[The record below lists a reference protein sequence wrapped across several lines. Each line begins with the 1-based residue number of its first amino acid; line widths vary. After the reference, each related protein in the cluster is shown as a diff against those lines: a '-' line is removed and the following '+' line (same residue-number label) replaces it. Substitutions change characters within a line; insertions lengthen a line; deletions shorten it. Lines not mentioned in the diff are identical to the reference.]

1 MGRSRADSVRSP
13 VQRRCVRRV
22 RLVAEPHGRRRP
34 APVNDLEF
42 RQLIERL
49 KMSLPIEEVVGTRVP
64 GLKPAGSNWKACCPF
79 HEEKT
84 PSFVVTPARGT
95 WHCFGSCSEGGDAIS
110 FVQKFDGLTF
120 WEAVQDLAQ
129 TAGIELPKDRKRGS
143 QENPR
148 ETAALE
154 ALERAERLFSKRLAG
169 AEGEHCRRYLS
180 ERGLQSTTLEAFGV
194 GFAPGGNALLEAARD
209 SGFSEQGLID
219 AGLIRKG
226 DEGRAY
232 DFFRSRLM
240 IPIRDSLGRT
250 VGFGGRLL
258 PGAEGPKYVNTPET
272 PLFKKGKL
280 IYGLDRAAKAVRQAR
295 HLILMEGY
303 TDVMAAHQVGVGY
316 AGAVLGTATTR
327 DHARL
332 VRKVGARRVSLV
344 FDADDAGRK
353 AVSKALAGLLH
364 LEHTTFD
371 VIVLPE
377 GTDPCDFLLAEG
389 REAFE
394 RHLAEPVEWS
404 EFLLSALEGADPVA
418 LAEGVDGYL
427 GLLLE
432 VEHSVQRDAL
442 LKQCATRLGLDE
454 SALRERGRELF
465 SQRQRT
471 QRWRSGSGDRASG
484 SVSSGGASSR
494 GASSSGASSNQGDTR
509 RTGPRSGAA
518 QAPGTPRTAAGPGN
532 DPQRGNS
539 AAGRPVSGAQSQ
551 QPPRPLTREERVAL
565 PRAWRELFAAALLD
579 NSLIPVHRDWY
590 AEASQWPAVQQ
601 QDGLGEVIAA
611 LLVAYD
617 ETDDPIDGASLLD
630 FLGENERA
638 RRLPVSLENIYAVQR
653 DAAPTLAAG
662 AALVLERYRQRT
674 QVREAVYGQPAED
687 PMELLARADRVLRQS
702 AEAPTEA
709 PAEAHRAQTTVEQAA
724 IEQATVEQAGA
735 QLTPAEPPPMLPG
748 NTPQPEL
755 SDPSVPF

>member
-1 MGRSRADSVRSP
+1 M
-13 VQRRCVRRV
+13 
-22 RLVAEPHGRRRP
+22 RLAFEPRLRRRS

-49 KMSLPIEEVVGTRVP
+49 KLSLPIEEVVGSRVP

-120 WEAVQDLAQ
+120 WEAVQELAQ
-129 TAGIELPKDRKRGS
+129 TAGIELPKDRKRG
-143 QENPR
+143 QQDNPR

-169 AEGEHCRRYLS
+169 SEGEACRNYLS
-180 ERGLQSTTLEAFGV
+180 ERGLQTTTLEAFGV
-194 GFAPGGNALLEAARD
+194 GFAPRGNALLEAARE

-226 DEGRAY
+226 EEGRAY
-232 DFFRSRLM
+232 DFFRNRLM

-316 AGAVLGTATTR
+316 AGAVLGTATTP

-353 AVSKALAGLLH
+353 AVTKALAGLLS

-377 GTDPCDFLLAEG
+377 GSDPCDFLLAEG

-394 RHLAEPVEWS
+394 QQLAQAVDWT
-404 EFLLSALEGADPVA
+404 EFLLSALEGSDPGA
-418 LAEGVDGYL
+418 LAEGVDTFL

-432 VEHSVQRDAL
+432 IQNPVQRDAL

-454 SALRERGRELF
+454 GALRERGRELYG
-465 SQRQRT
+465 QRQRT
-471 QRWRSGSGDRASG
+471 QRWRGGTRDRAPGAASPGSGDA
-484 SVSSGGASSR
+484 
-494 GASSSGASSNQGDTR
+494 R
-509 RTGPRSGAA
+509 RTGPRSGAT
-518 QAPGTPRTAAGPGN
+518 QAPGTPRMAEGRGGE
-532 DPQRGNS
+532 PQRGNS
-539 AAGRPVSGAQSQ
+539 NAGGPVPAEDAQQ
-551 QPPRPLTREERVAL
+551 ARRPLTREESVAL

-601 QDGLGEVIAA
+601 QPGLGEAIAA

-662 AALVLERYRQRT
+662 AAQVLDRYRQRT

-687 PMELLARADRVLRQS
+687 PMELLARADRALRQG
-702 AEAPTEA
+702 TEA
-709 PAEAHRAQTTVEQAA
+709 ASASDPVQS
-724 IEQATVEQAGA
+724 
-735 QLTPAEPPPMLPG
+735 PPSALPDSAS
-748 NTPQPEL
+748 QPES
-755 SDPSVPF
+755 SDSSVPF

>member
-1 MGRSRADSVRSP
+1 M
-13 VQRRCVRRV
+13 
-22 RLVAEPHGRRRP
+22 
-34 APVNDLEF
+34 NDLEF

-49 KMSLPIEEVVGTRVP
+49 KLSLPIEEVVGMRVP

-110 FVQKFDGLTF
+110 FVQKYDGLTF
-120 WEAVQDLAQ
+120 WEAVQELAQ
-129 TAGIELPKDRKRGS
+129 TAGIEMPKQRGRGP

-154 ALERAERLFSKRLAG
+154 ALERAERLFSKSLAGPAG
-169 AEGEHCRRYLS
+169 AECRRYL
-180 ERGLQSTTLEAFGV
+180 EGRGLGATTLEAFGV
-194 GFAPGGNALLEAARD
+194 GFSPGGNALLEAARE
-209 SGFSEQGLID
+209 SGFSEQGLLD
-219 AGLIRKG
+219 AGLVRHG
-226 DEGRAY
+226 EEGRAY
-232 DFFRSRLM
+232 DFFRNRMM

-303 TDVMAAHQVGVGY
+303 TDVMAAHQVGLGN
-316 AGAVLGTATTR
+316 AGAVLGTATTP

-353 AVSKALAGLLH
+353 AVTKALAGLLS

-377 GTDPCDFLLAEG
+377 GSDPCDFLLAEG

-394 RHLAEPVEWS
+394 RQLAQPVEWT
-404 EFLLSALEGADPVA
+404 EFLLSALEGAEPTA
-418 LAEGVDGYL
+418 LAEGVDTFL

-432 VEHSVQRDAL
+432 IGHSVQRDAL
-442 LKQCATRLGLDE
+442 LKQCAARLGLAE
-454 SALRERGRELF
+454 SALRQRGRELHA
-465 SQRQRT
+465 QRQRT
-471 QRWRSGSGDRASG
+471 SRWRSGSRERAPEAASPGAGDA
-484 SVSSGGASSR
+484 
-494 GASSSGASSNQGDTR
+494 R

-518 QAPGTPRTAAGPGN
+518 QAPATPRTAEGGAE
-532 DPQRGNS
+532 PQRGNS
-539 AAGRPVSGAQSQ
+539 LAGRPVPSEERREA
-551 QPPRPLTREERVAL
+551 PRPLTREESVAL
-565 PRAWRELFAAALLD
+565 PRAWRELLAAALLD

-590 AEASQWPAVQQ
+590 AEASQWPAVDQQ
-601 QDGLGEVIAA
+601 PGLGEAIAA

-617 ETDDPIDGASLLD
+617 ETDDPIDGGSLLD
-630 FLGENERA
+630 FLGEDERA
-638 RRLPVSLENIYAVQR
+638 RRWPVSLEHQYAVQR
-653 DAAPTLAAG
+653 DAAPDLAAG
-662 AALVLERYRQRT
+662 AARVLERYRQRRH
-674 QVREAVYGQPAED
+674 VRQAVFGEPTGD
-687 PMELLARADRVLRQS
+687 PMELLARADRVLRAGPES
-702 AEAPTEA
+702 VA
-709 PAEAHRAQTTVEQAA
+709 PAPHAA
-724 IEQATVEQAGA
+724 PSEPTPETSPGA
-735 QLTPAEPPPMLPG
+735 LP
-748 NTPQPEL
+748 
-755 SDPSVPF
+755 